1 MRGLSASLTL
11 FAMSLGYGVVQ
22 LDVTIVNTALDR
34 IGASLGGGVAE
45 LQWIVNAYT
54 IAFAAFILTA
64 GALGDRIGAKRVF
77 MAGFAIFT
85 SASLACALSPTRSCW
100 LRARAVQ
107 GLGAAVLVPNS
118 LALLNHAYPD
128 EKRRGRAIGIWAAGA
143 SLALT
148 AGPLVGGVLIAL
160 IGWRSIFL
168 VNLPIGLAGLWLSWK
183 YATET
188 SANRQRQVD
197 LPGQVTA
204 IAALGCLAGAIIE
217 GGALGWYQRLRA
229 RGFRCV
235 GGAGRVVH
243 PARAPRRAADAAAVA
258 VRPSPVRV
266 HLAGRSARQHRVLR
280 TDLRVQPVLPA
291 RQRPVTVATGLAFVP
306 MMGAVLPANLV
317 AARVTER
324 LGAPTTIALGAA
336 LAAFGC
342 LTLLGIAPGTSY
354 WKIVGQFVIIGG
366 GLGLL
371 VPPLTSALLGSVDKS
386 RSGIAAGVLN
396 ATRQTGSVLGV
407 ALFGSLIGQSGQFMS
422 RRASLADDLHGA
434 SVGGGRGDLVG
445 TTRQMSGRKLRN
457 RSSGLTQREMGAA
470 ECHRSAQ
477 ARRGKPRDNTRDGR
491 QRAGCRQQPGPRPM
505 STSTTAAIRN
515 CCIRCGICPDAALC
529 ISDAVK

>member
-1 MRGLSASLTL
+1 VTL

-85 SASLACALSPTRSCW
+85 SASLACALSPNP
-100 LRARAVQ
+100 LVLVAARAVQ

-128 EKRRGRAIGIWAAGA
+128 GKLRGRAVGIWAAGA

-148 AGPLVGGVLIAL
+148 AGPLVGGALIAL

-217 GGALGWYQRLRA
+217 GGALGWSN
-229 RGFRCV
+229 GFV
-235 GGAGRVVH
+235 LAAFVASV
-243 PARAPRRAADAAAVA
+243 ALAVLFILQERRAEQPMLPLSLFGHRLFALASLVGLLVNIAFYGLIFVFSLYFQ
-258 VRPSPVRV
+258 RINGLSP
-266 HLAGRSARQHRVLR
+266 
-280 TDLRVQPVLPA
+280 
-291 RQRPVTVATGLAFVP
+291 VATGLAFVP
-306 MMGAVLPANLV
+306 MMGAVLPANLI

-324 LGAPTTIALGAA
+324 LGAPVTIALGAA
-336 LAAFGC
+336 LAAFEC
-342 LTLLGIAPGTSY
+342 VMLLGIQPGTSY
-354 WKIVGQFVIIGG
+354 WMIVGQFVIMGG

-371 VPPLTSALLGSVDKS
+371 VPPLTSTLLGSVDKS

-407 ALFGSLIGQSGQFMS
+407 ALFGSLISQSGQFMS
-422 RRASLADDLHGA
+422 GAHRSLAISAALLLIGGAVIWYGA
-434 SVGGGRGDLVG
+434 SR
-445 TTRQMSGRKLRN
+445 
-457 RSSGLTQREMGAA
+457 RE
-470 ECHRSAQ
+470 
-477 ARRGKPRDNTRDGR
+477 
-491 QRAGCRQQPGPRPM
+491 
-505 STSTTAAIRN
+505 
-515 CCIRCGICPDAALC
+515 
-529 ISDAVK
+529 